1 MRLAFSRRHF
11 VIAVLIFVVE
21 VLIARFVHDAFVRP
35 FIGDLLVVVLLYALL
50 KSFCAITPA
59 KAAIVVFVFACVIET
74 LQYFHLPALLG
85 LAHHRL
91 AVIVLGAT
99 FDVKDL
105 LAYAMGGFIAYRFV
119 K

>member
-1 MRLAFSRRHF
+1 MKLTFSRRH
-11 VIAVLIFVVE
+11 VAIAVLIFVVE
-21 VLIARFVHDAFVRP
+21 VLIAQFVHDAFVRP

-50 KSFCAITPA
+50 KSFLAITPT
-59 KAAIVVFVFACVIET
+59 KAAIIVFAFACVIEI

-105 LAYAMGGFIAYRFV
+105 LAYAMGSLIAYRFV

>member
-50 KSFCAITPA
+50 KSICSITPT
-59 KAAIVVFVFACVIET
+59 KAAIAVFVFACVIEG

-85 LAHHRL
+85 LADYRL

-105 LAYAMGGFIAYRFV
+105 LAYAVGALLAFRFV